1 MGVGAIDGIIGRN
14 ARMRPD
20 ELAVVFEDRRLT
32 WRELHAR
39 TNRVANGLLA
49 LGLRKGDKLATFLPN
64 CLEVLD
70 IYWAAAK
77 TGIVVVPLNPLVRGR
92 GLASM
97 LDDADAV
104 ALVTTRALAEHLEP
118 IAADLPALVGQRL
131 ILVDALAE
139 DGALDYQQMLEAAS
153 DLEPPDA
160 DLCGDDLYNIMYSS
174 GTTGDPKGIVHTHGI
189 RAHYCLQFAAACRIQ
204 PESVVLHSG
213 SLSFNGAFIS
223 LAPAFLQGS
232 TYVLLP
238 SFDVDRVLDAILRE
252 RVTHIVMVPS
262 QIVAMLRSPRFA
274 PERLRSL
281 EMVLSVGAPLHLQN
295 KEELMKALPGRLY
308 ELYGL
313 TEGFATILDKTM
325 LESKPGSVGAPMSF
339 CQMKILDDDGRELP
353 PGEIGEIVGRGL
365 QTMPGYYKRPD
376 LTEEAIREGWLHT
389 GDLGYV
395 DEDGFLYLVDRKKDL
410 LISGGVNVYPRDI
423 EEVIVQHPD
432 VVEAAVF
439 GVDDDRW
446 GEPPVAAVVQGEGS
460 PIQPDDLRAWINER
474 VSARF
479 QKVSAVVVYGDFPRS
494 AAGKTLKGK
503 LREDYSLRDETKS
516 L

>member
-14 ARMRPD
+14 ARGRPHD
-20 ELAVVFEDRRLT
+20 LAVVFQDQRLT
-32 WRELHAR
+32 WREFHGR
-39 TNRVANGLLA
+39 TNRVANALLA

-70 IYWAAAK
+70 IYWATAK
-77 TGIVVVPLNPLVRGR
+77 TGIVVVPINPLVRGR

-97 LDDADAV
+97 LNDADTV

-118 IAADLPALVGQRL
+118 IAADLPELVTRRL
-131 ILVDALAE
+131 ILTDAPAGGGTL
-139 DGALDYQQMLEAAS
+139 GYQELLEAAS
-153 DLEPPDA
+153 ELEPPDF
-160 DLCGDDLYNIMYSS
+160 DLSGDDLYNIMYSS
-174 GTTGDPKGIVHTHGI
+174 GTTGDPKGIMHTHAI
-189 RAHYCLQFAAACRIQ
+189 RAMYCLQFAAACRIQ

-223 LAPAFLQGS
+223 LAPAFFQGA
-232 TYVLLP
+232 TYILLP
-238 SFDVDRVLDAILRE
+238 SFDVE
-252 RVTHIVMVPS
+252 RVIAAIHHEKVTHVVMVPS
-262 QIVAMLRSPRFA
+262 QIVAMLRSPSFA
-274 PERLRSL
+274 PERMASL
-281 EMVLSVGAPLHLQN
+281 EMILSVGAPLHLQH
-295 KEELMKALPGRLY
+295 KEELIDALPGRLY

-313 TEGFATILDKTM
+313 TEGFATILDKRM
-325 LESKPGSVGAPMSF
+325 VESKPGSVGDPMSF
-339 CQMKILDDDGRELP
+339 CQMKIVDDDGREVP
-353 PGEIGEIVGRGL
+353 RGEIGEIVGRGL

-376 LTEEAIREGWLHT
+376 LTAEAIREGWLHT

-395 DEDGFLYLVDRKKDL
+395 DGDGFLYLVDRKKDL

-432 VVEAAVF
+432 VAEAAVF

-446 GEPPVAAVVQGEGS
+446 GETPVAAVVLRKGS
-460 PIQPDDLRAWINER
+460 AVQPTDLRSWINEH

-479 QKVSAVVVYGDFPRS
+479 QKVSAVVVYDDFPRS

-503 LREDYSLRDETKS
+503 LREDYVR
-516 L
+516 